1 MTDDEN
7 SDKWH
12 LRDLQP
18 QAFMK
23 KTGFHPNLST
33 SVEFS
38 LTNQYQSAQA
48 PQHVSLASFSSVE
61 VGHSH
66 VPCAWWCS
74 DQFSVSIDVRL
85 GSGGRFEADP
95 HTSWVNRGRSNE
107 NTTGPLKFNIDHP
120 KIRKVAF
127 QPSCFQGRAVKLQR
141 CGDINKLEAFA
152 CTMRHHVWKNT
163 HADASQNITHKRK
176 MRWKSLW
183 VSKKLAVLK
192 PQLKP
197 G

>member
-23 KTGFHPNLST
+23 KPGLHPSLST
-33 SVEFS
+33 CPVEFS
-38 LTNQYQSAQA
+38 LTNHYQAAQA
-48 PQHVSLASFSSVE
+48 PLHGFILKCRGRGGVMFRPVFSVHWCE
-61 VGHSH
+61 VGI
-66 VPCAWWCS
+66 WWK
-74 DQFSVSIDVRL
+74 I
-85 GSGGRFEADP
+85 
-95 HTSWVNRGRSNE
+95 RSRSTYFLSE
-107 NTTGPLKFNIDHP
+107 SREIQRKHYSPLKFKLLRP
-120 KIRKVAF
+120 SKIGKVVF

-141 CGDINKLEAFA
+141 CDDINKLEAFA

-176 MRWKSLW
+176 MHWKSLW
-183 VSKKLAVLK
+183 VSKKLAVLE